1 MATGPYGGFDFEKT
15 ILAAKAGAEERNI
28 KIAAEVVRNR
38 QFEKEMTLRKSQ
50 LNERIRSNKAVKD

>member
-28 KIAAEVVRNR
+28 KIAAEV
-38 QFEKEMTLRKSQ
+38 EPSTS
-50 LNERIRSNKAVKD
+50 